1 MRVHGS
7 SATVISANCPAG
19 ALDSGGRH
27 SPKIKHNYS
36 KEFPLRRAAAH
47 GIIVPLLYTADD
59 AKKLV
64 TAAKFPPAGNRGF
77 GSPFPMEKFGS
88 QTSTEVSLPF
98 LSFPFLS
105 FPSFFVFTQSE
116 PQDYNASSNC
126 LSGRAALRRKTDFE
140 ISIVS
145 AAGK

>member
-7 SATVISANCPAG
+7 SATVFSANSPAG
-19 ALDSGGRH
+19 ALDSGGRQSPETKH
-27 SPKIKHNYS
+27 SCS
-36 KEFPLRRAAAH
+36 KEFPLKRAAAH

-77 GSPFPMEKFGS
+77 GSPFPMEKFGG

-98 LSFPFLS
+98 LFFLS
-105 FPSFFVFTQSE
+105 SLVLTQSE

-126 LSGRAALRRKTDFE
+126 LIGRAALRRKTDFE
-140 ISIVS
+140 ISIVP